1 MILATVYS
9 INDAPIR
16 LTEERWEHIIDQHPY
31 MTAYLEVMLDTT
43 EDPEYILRGYQGT
56 LIAVKTLGRRKY
68 LQVVYREL
76 SAADGFII
84 TAYIKPKLNKHQIIW
99 HADNQ

>member
-9 INDAPIR
+9 INAAPIR
-16 LTEERWEHIIDQHPY
+16 LTDERWEHIIDQHSY
-31 MTAYLEVMLDTT
+31 MPAYFEMMLDTA
-43 EDPEYILRGYQGT
+43 EDPEYILRGYRGT
-56 LIAVKTLGRRKY
+56 LSAVRTLGRRKY
-68 LQVVYREL
+68 LHVVYRER

-99 HADNQ
+99 RADNQ